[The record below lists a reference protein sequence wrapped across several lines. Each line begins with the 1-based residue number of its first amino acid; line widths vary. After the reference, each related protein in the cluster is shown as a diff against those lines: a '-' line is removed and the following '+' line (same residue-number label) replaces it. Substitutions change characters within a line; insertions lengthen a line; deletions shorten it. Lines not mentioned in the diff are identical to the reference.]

1 MRRSVLCVSAAL
13 LLCLVLMAEQ
23 VHAQTQTFYV
33 EDVVMT
39 RTNCHTVRSSE
50 GPVTG
55 EDRHD
60 G

>member
-1 MRRSVLCVSAAL
+1 MRRSVLCVPAAL
-13 LLCLVLMAEQ
+13 LPCLVLVAEQ

-33 EDVVMT
+33 EDVAMT
-39 RTNCHTVRSSE
+39 RTNYPTVRSSE
-50 GPVTG
+50 GPVTR